1 MTCDELYRT
10 NLECEALYG
19 ADCRTANTRC
29 VERYGGMNCADSN
42 IVCNEIKG
50 EDCPLA
56 NPKCEDE
63 WSMTCVGVNNVTK
76 ENYLGLD
83 YAELRN

>member
-1 MTCDELYRT
+1 
-10 NLECEALYG
+10 
-19 ADCRTANTRC
+19 
-29 VERYGGMNCADSN
+29 MNCKNSYV
-42 IVCNEIKG
+42 VCNEIKG

-76 ENYLGLD
+76 VNYLGLD
-83 YAELRN
+83 YAGLKN